1 LNFPLVRVPMTLL
14 NIWSVGHFV
23 QWTIIGR
30 YFLENRY
37 LFWILSIGWEVIELG
52 LPFEFAVESWEN
64 KLSDVIVNA
73 IGFHFGNKLRK
84 K

>member
-1 LNFPLVRVPMTLL
+1 MTLL
-14 NIWSVGHFV
+14 NIWSVGHFI

-37 LFWILSIGWEVIELG
+37 LFWILSIGWEIIELG
-52 LPFEFAVESWEN
+52 LPFEFAIESREN
-64 KLSDVIVNA
+64 KLSDVIINA

>member
-1 LNFPLVRVPMTLL
+1 MTLL

-52 LPFEFAVESWEN
+52 LPFEFAVVLLFLS
-64 KLSDVIVNA
+64 KLQIYLGPVQQRD
-73 IGFHFGNKLRK
+73 
-84 K
+84 